1 MLSLI
6 QDFLPSLK
14 NHFLVQ
20 ILHPEQDHRAYTFS
34 AQERLNINICKDR
47 LYWHTIFRVNYTSYD
62 LRRAQDTINLKTH
75 SDIMMVNT
83 DWSDLQDSTSS
94 NSTHPYRYAWVIGI
108 FHVNVTHRAD
118 GHSRWSDQQR
128 LEVLWVR
135 WFELDTERHC
145 GGWSTS
151 RLPAL
156 TFVDDNR
163 SGVSAFGFVDPKD
176 VIRGVHVIPSFF
188 SDDMLSDTTLLPSLA
203 RIHNENFKSVED
215 RRSLDYEIYY
225 VNV

>member
-1 MLSLI
+1 MLLNTNFSGM
-6 QDFLPSLK
+6 QDG
-14 NHFLVQ
+14 
-20 ILHPEQDHRAYTFS
+20 
-34 AQERLNINICKDR
+34 
-47 LYWHTIFRVNYTSYD
+47 
-62 LRRAQDTINLKTH
+62 
-75 SDIMMVNT
+75 
-83 DWSDLQDSTSS
+83 TSS
-94 NSTHPYRYAWVIGI
+94 NLTHPYRYARVIGI
-108 FHVNVTHRAD
+108 FHANIIHRAD
-118 GHSRWSDQQR
+118 DHSHWSDQRR